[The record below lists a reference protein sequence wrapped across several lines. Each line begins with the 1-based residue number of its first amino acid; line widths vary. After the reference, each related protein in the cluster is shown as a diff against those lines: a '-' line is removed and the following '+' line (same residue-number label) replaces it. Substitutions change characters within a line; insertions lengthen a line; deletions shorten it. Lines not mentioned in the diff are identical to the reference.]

1 MSDDKKIKFAIVGCG
16 HIGKRHAEM
25 ILGNTEAELVA
36 LCDIRPKSELGIEK
50 YDVNFFQSIED
61 LLAADLDIDVI
72 NICTPNGLHSDQAS
86 LALDKGTHV
95 VVEKP
100 IGLSKAKCEKVIHK
114 ALTNNKQVF
123 AVMQNRYSPP
133 SVWIK
138 NLVENRVLGDIF
150 MVQLN
155 CYWNRDSR
163 YYKVGGW
170 KGTQDLDGGTLYT
183 QFSHFIDIM
192 YWLFGDIENIQ
203 GKFKDFTH
211 KDSTDFEDS
220 GFVSFDFVDGG
231 MGSLNYS
238 TAVANQ
244 NLESSI
250 TIIGEKGSV
259 KIGGQYMNEVEVC
272 NIEGYEMPELPE
284 ANPPNDYGA
293 YKGSAANHHYI
304 IENVIDT
311 LKGRTTATTNALEGL
326 KVVDIIERI
335 YQLRDS
341 KLLKQNL
348 KQAIKEV

>member
-1 MSDDKKIKFAIVGCG
+1 MSNDKKIKFAIVGCG

-25 ILGNTEAELVA
+25 IFRNEEAELVA
-36 LCDIRPKSELGIEK
+36 LCDVKPKSELAIEK
-50 YDVNFFQSIED
+50 YEVDFFHSIED
-61 LLAADLDIDVI
+61 LLTVDMDIDVI

-86 LALDKGTHV
+86 LALDNGIHV

-114 ALTNNKQVF
+114 ALTNHKQVF

-138 NLVENRVLGDIF
+138 DIVGKSVLGDIF

-163 YYKVGGW
+163 YYKKGGW

-192 YWLFGDIENIQ
+192 FWLFGDITNIQ
-203 GKFKDFTH
+203 GKFNDFTH
-211 KDSTDFEDS
+211 QDSTDFEDS
-220 GFVSFDFVDGG
+220 GFVSFDFLDGG

-238 TAVANQ
+238 TSVAGK

-272 NIEGYEMPELPE
+272 NIEGYEMPKLAE
-284 ANPPNDYGA
+284 ANPPNDYGP

-335 YQLRDS
+335 YQLRD
-341 KLLKQNL
+341 KELLKKIPN
-348 KQAIKEV
+348 KP